1 MEGRWKVWSPWY
13 LMLKDK
19 PGKDVNFVA
28 ISFHTTKIKC
38 SSIWTIDMM
47 AMGELELQCVQG
59 HMHGWKPYFP
69 DVVNLSL
76 HH

>member
-1 MEGRWKVWSPWY
+1 MEGRWNVWSPWS

-19 PGKDVNFVA
+19 PTKDVSFVA
-28 ISFHTTKIKC
+28 ISFHTTKIEC

-59 HMHGWKPYFP
+59 HIHG
-69 DVVNLSL
+69 
-76 HH
+76 